1 MKKISLIIIAIT
13 FMGSLCF
20 AEQVVSVPGARMAQK
35 AAEVKVFA
43 GKIESVSLADI
54 AKGTKSEITVLDE
67 KNQRLTFLV
76 KGTTTIYD
84 ASSNTMLL
92 DDIKKD
98 ADVKVA
104 YVTTKEGVNEATS
117 IRLQK

>member
-1 MKKISLIIIAIT
+1 MKKIFLTIVAIA
-13 FMGSLCF
+13 FVSSLCF
-20 AEQVVSVPGARMAQK
+20 AEQSMPPVGVK
-35 AAEVKVFA
+35 AMPKAVKVKVFT
-43 GKIESVSLADI
+43 GKIESVSLPDI
-54 AKGTKSEITVLDE
+54 AKGTKSEIIVVDD
-67 KNQRLTFLV
+67 KNQKLAFLV

-92 DDIKKD
+92 DNITKD
-98 ADVKVA
+98 SKVKVA